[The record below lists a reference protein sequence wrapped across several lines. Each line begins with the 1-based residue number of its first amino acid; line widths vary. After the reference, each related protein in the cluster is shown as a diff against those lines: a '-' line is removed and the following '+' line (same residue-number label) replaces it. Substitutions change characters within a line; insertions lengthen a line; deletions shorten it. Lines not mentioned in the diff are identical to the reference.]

1 MRGAAGVLLVGKRLQ
16 LPQVHH
22 GFDHHLQRAHTMG
35 PAPAR
40 ALGGVGGDLADDSVL
55 EKGGTGKRCLGERRF
70 FIEKDMN
77 K

>member
-1 MRGAAGVLLVGKRLQ
+1 
-16 LPQVHH
+16 
-22 GFDHHLQRAHTMG
+22 MG

-55 EKGGTGKRCLGERRF
+55 EKGGTGKRCLGEQRF